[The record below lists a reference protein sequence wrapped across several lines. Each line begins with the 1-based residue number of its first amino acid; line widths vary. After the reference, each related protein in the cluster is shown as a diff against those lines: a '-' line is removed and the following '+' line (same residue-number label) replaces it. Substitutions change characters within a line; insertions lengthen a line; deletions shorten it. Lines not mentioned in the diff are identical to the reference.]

1 MPGPLGKDFLKS
13 NPIKCQFHNG
23 EESVQGWV
31 VRKIGSTKFRCQDE
45 KGKTAICHLVPRE
58 VRQMSSLKKGEMVIN
73 VKLKDG
79 TLVQVAR
86 LKKKTMKV
94 VSSDPKYNG
103 MYQDWSFDTN
113 PGFAP
118 PTPAQ
123 AVTPKKKDDSEK
135 EASLITKIK
144 EVATPKKKAKA
155 EEPAK
160 EEEAKKEAPKP
171 NVSIDEEPF

>member
-1 MPGPLGKDFLKS
+1 MPGPLGKNFLKS

-31 VRKIGSTKFRCQDE
+31 IRKIGSSKFRCQDE

-94 VSSDPKYNG
+94 VSSNPKYNG

-123 AVTPKKKDDSEK
+123 ASYAPVKD
-135 EASLITKIK
+135 ASLLDKIK
-144 EVATPKKKAKA
+144 DVAAPKKKAKA

-160 EEEAKKEAPKP
+160 EEKVEVPKP
-171 NVSIDEEPF
+171 NVSIDEDSF

>member
-1 MPGPLGKDFLKS
+1 
-13 NPIKCQFHNG
+13 
-23 EESVQGWV
+23 
-31 VRKIGSTKFRCQDE
+31 
-45 KGKTAICHLVPRE
+45 
-58 VRQMSSLKKGEMVIN
+58 
-73 VKLKDG
+73 
-79 TLVQVAR
+79 
-86 LKKKTMKV
+86 MKV
-94 VSSDPKYNG
+94 VSSNPKYNG
-103 MYQDWSFDTN
+103 MYEPWSFDTN

-123 AVTPKKKDDSEK
+123 AVTPRKKDDSEK

-171 NVSIDEEPF
+171 NVSVDEEPF